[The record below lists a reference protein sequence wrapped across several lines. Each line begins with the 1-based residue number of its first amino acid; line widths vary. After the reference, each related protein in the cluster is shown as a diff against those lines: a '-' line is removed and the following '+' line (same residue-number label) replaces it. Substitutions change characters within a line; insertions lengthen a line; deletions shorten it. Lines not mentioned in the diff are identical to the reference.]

1 MRLADLTRLAGAD
14 PALAQALESTQ
25 RSAFWPSCA
34 AESRP
39 ILAAAAYLQQPRR
52 TLLVTSSYEKA
63 LQWQARLH
71 LCGVPSGRIKLLPSG
86 LSVLFED
93 AAPETVALSDRIG
106 ALRQLGGQEPGI
118 VIATPQAC
126 LERTLSREQLHDCFI
141 ELEEGDEIDPNDL
154 RNRLSR
160 LGYEVAEPVRVPG
173 QFSKRGGI
181 FDVFPMGFDRPIR
194 LEFFGDEIESLREF
208 DPMTQRSL
216 RTIGRLELAP
226 SRETLLPEDSA
237 GMVDLIRRSLEQES
251 AGMEPEKSVALHELV
266 EGDLSALEAGVFFNR
281 LDLYRP
287 LLMPDAGCA
296 LDLLDEDGWLVL
308 DEPLEIEAFA
318 ARAEEEL
325 GQALKARSGR
335 GEILH
340 STPNDFVLPP
350 EHFATASTRLCLTS
364 MNGLPEWL
372 PSGASWEAGTSS
384 LEPYRGQGAAL
395 TQVIERWLEAGLC
408 VVVGTDQPVRVKEV
422 LKQVNLFPQEEQ
434 LQLLKGGLYLAEGNM
449 AGGFLWQNQSD
460 EGAKGLVVVTDQEL
474 FGVGRLKLP
483 QRKFNEG
490 VPLSSV
496 LDLKPGDFVVHI
508 SFGIGV
514 YRGLVT
520 RKSTDGIEREYLFVE
535 YKEPD
540 KLYVPADQLDRIQKY
555 LSPGDAPPKVNRLTG
570 GDWQKT
576 VGKAREEAREFAREL
591 IKLYAQRKTVTRQ
604 TFGPDTPWQAEME
617 HTFPWVETQGQLS
630 AIKDVKEDM
639 GSAYPMDRLVCGDVG
654 FGKTEVAIR
663 AAFKAV
669 CAGRQVAVLC
679 PTTILSEQ
687 HFRNFHERL
696 SSFGTKLGLLNRFT
710 HTGVKKDLLSD
721 LAQGE
726 CDILIGTHALLN
738 AELKFKNLG
747 LLIIDEEQKFG
758 VKQKEALKN
767 LRLSIDVLSMS
778 ATPIPRTLSMALM
791 SIREMSVI
799 NDPPP
804 GRLPIRTF
812 VRPYAREVVQEAI
825 LRELSRGGQVY
836 YVTHQVQGIHH
847 LADNLRRLIPTA
859 RIAVGHGQMHEK
871 ELEPV
876 MVGFIKGEIDILV
889 STTIVEN
896 GLDIANA
903 NTLIVDNADRFGLS
917 QLYQLRGRVGRS
929 DRQAYAL
936 FLFPSA
942 KMLTEGA
949 SARLEALAEF
959 NQLGAGY
966 SLAVRDLQI
975 RGAGDVLGAKQ
986 SGQMNAVG
994 YELYSQLIE
1003 AEVQFLKSFADGEAP
1018 AGLADPLS
1026 GLEPLP
1032 AIDLPVSA
1040 SIPSDY
1046 IEEEGQRLWYY
1057 KVLMACRSREELRQ
1071 VTEEINDR
1079 YGMMPGEVANAI
1091 SIIDLRI
1098 RAMEIHVKEISGRQ
1112 GSLNVSFLSSFDM
1125 PPRAMSILQ
1134 REKRDCYLSQGRF
1147 IWPYGSDPLSSCDFM
1162 IAKLLAA
1169 FQQVEEERALLP
1181 RT

>member
-1 MRLADLTRLAGAD
+1 M
-14 PALAQALESTQ
+14 
-25 RSAFWPSCA
+25 
-34 AESRP
+34 
-39 ILAAAAYLQQPRR
+39 
-52 TLLVTSSYEKA
+52 
-63 LQWQARLH
+63 
-71 LCGVPSGRIKLLPSG
+71 
-86 LSVLFED
+86 
-93 AAPETVALSDRIG
+93 
-106 ALRQLGGQEPGI
+106 
-118 VIATPQAC
+118 
-126 LERTLSREQLHDCFI
+126 
-141 ELEEGDEIDPNDL
+141 
-154 RNRLSR
+154 
-160 LGYEVAEPVRVPG
+160 
-173 QFSKRGGI
+173 
-181 FDVFPMGFDRPIR
+181 
-194 LEFFGDEIESLREF
+194 
-208 DPMTQRSL
+208 
-216 RTIGRLELAP
+216 
-226 SRETLLPEDSA
+226 
-237 GMVDLIRRSLEQES
+237 
-251 AGMEPEKSVALHELV
+251 
-266 EGDLSALEAGVFFNR
+266 
-281 LDLYRP
+281 
-287 LLMPDAGCA
+287 
-296 LDLLDEDGWLVL
+296 
-308 DEPLEIEAFA
+308 
-318 ARAEEEL
+318 
-325 GQALKARSGR
+325 
-335 GEILH
+335 
-340 STPNDFVLPP
+340 
-350 EHFATASTRLCLTS
+350 
-364 MNGLPEWL
+364 
-372 PSGASWEAGTSS
+372 
-384 LEPYRGQGAAL
+384 
-395 TQVIERWLEAGLC
+395 
-408 VVVGTDQPVRVKEV
+408 
-422 LKQVNLFPQEEQ
+422 
-434 LQLLKGGLYLAEGNM
+434 
-449 AGGFLWQNQSD
+449 
-460 EGAKGLVVVTDQEL
+460 
-474 FGVGRLKLP
+474 
-483 QRKFNEG
+483 
-490 VPLSSV
+490 
-496 LDLKPGDFVVHI
+496 
-508 SFGIGV
+508 
-514 YRGLVT
+514 
-520 RKSTDGIEREYLFVE
+520 
-535 YKEPD
+535 
-540 KLYVPADQLDRIQKY
+540 
-555 LSPGDAPPKVNRLTG
+555 
-570 GDWQKT
+570 
-576 VGKAREEAREFAREL
+576 
-591 IKLYAQRKTVTRQ
+591 
-604 TFGPDTPWQAEME
+604 
-617 HTFPWVETQGQLS
+617 
-630 AIKDVKEDM
+630 
-639 GSAYPMDRLVCGDVG
+639 
-654 FGKTEVAIR
+654 
-663 AAFKAV
+663 
-669 CAGRQVAVLC
+669 
-679 PTTILSEQ
+679 
-687 HFRNFHERL
+687 
-696 SSFGTKLGLLNRFT
+696 
-710 HTGVKKDLLSD
+710 
-721 LAQGE
+721 
-726 CDILIGTHALLN
+726 
-738 AELKFKNLG
+738 
-747 LLIIDEEQKFG
+747 IIDEEQKFG

-847 LADNLRRLIPTA
+847 LADSLRRLIPTA

-876 MVGFIKGEIDILV
+876 MIGFIKGEIDILV

-1003 AEVQFLKSFADGEAP
+1003 AEVQFLKYFADGEAP

-1057 KVLMACRSREELRQ
+1057 KVLMACRSTAELRQ

-1112 GSLNVSFLSSFDM
+1112 GSLTVSFLSSFEV

-1134 REKRDCYLSQGRF
+1134 REKRDCYMSQGRF
-1147 IWPYGSDPLSSCDFM
+1147 IWPYGNDPLTSCDFM

-1169 FQQVEEERALLP
+1169 FQQVDAERALLSKA
-1181 RT
+1181 